1 MIHASSKP
9 PFHIALRTQMHAEF
23 VEFISTINRMTR
35 VDERPSNVAGN
46 RPDSR
51 SGPSASGAFS

>member
-46 RPDSR
+46 RPDR
-51 SGPSASGAFS
+51 HEGALGFGRL